1 MRTAGF
7 PYKNLLVILY
17 TCEELI
23 QYFDHPLIKIQNLAC
38 LDLCPNV
45 NKLKQKAYSSLDSA
59 LIHPG
64 PTEERASFSG

>member
-23 QYFDHPLIKIQNLAC
+23 QYFDHPLIKIKNLAC
-38 LDLCPNV
+38 SNLCPNV
-45 NKLKQKAYSSLDSA
+45 NKLKQRAYSSLDSA
-59 LIHPG
+59 LIYPG
-64 PTEERASFSG
+64 STEEGVIFSG